1 MATTEKRMSAR
12 DLARKKVAAQREAQR
27 LRDQANETDL
37 ATVLKAAEAVP
48 AAETVRDKA
57 IAAAKT
63 KCQSKVDEAHTRM
76 GAALAAMRDR
86 GETIAALAELS
97 DLPDT
102 EVRRLIRLHESK
114 ATTDSQ
120 ATAPGAEHTG
130 TDNAPHLPA
139 PAAGEDGGSQPV
151 QSPAELAS

>member
-86 GETIAALAELS
+86 GETIAALAELA

-114 ATTDSQ
+114 ATSDSQ
-120 ATAPGAEHTG
+120 AAPG
-130 TDNAPHLPA
+130 TDHSGPDGAPSAPVPQGNA
-139 PAAGEDGGSQPV
+139 GGDGQPV
-151 QSPAELAS
+151 ESPAELAS